1 MIRFVGL
8 DVHKHFIEVCVI
20 DRKGKVLS
28 RSRVDCRRDELE
40 RFATQDLRK
49 TDRVALEATTN
60 TWPVVD
66 ILRPRVAQ
74 LVVGNPL
81 KTKAIAEAKVKTD
94 KVDAEVLAQ
103 LMRCEYL
110 PEVWQPD
117 PATQRQRSLL
127 THRCGLMG
135 QRARHKNHIQCLL
148 NRLLL
153 KPPCR
158 CLWTKAGLIWLG
170 TLELSP
176 TDRLML
182 DSELR
187 QLRSVE
193 QELTVVDQQLVE
205 IAREEPRIQLL
216 MTLPGANYVVAMGLL
231 SAIGDVTRF
240 RDGDHLASYLGL
252 VPITRQ
258 SANKCYHGRITKAGN
273 PQVRWL
279 LTQACQHV
287 SRHPGPLGGFFRR
300 LAKRK
305 PRHGALMALA
315 RKLVTVAYLM
325 LKHNEPYRYARPE
338 LMAEKFTNLSSKY
351 LPKESQPQPSPLRRS
366 AKQGLPAVY
375 HQAGLPATLTP
386 EQLPAGERRML
397 AERQLTQFV
406 DELHHPAAKK

>member
-1 MIRFVGL
+1 M
-8 DVHKHFIEVCVI
+8 
-20 DRKGKVLS
+20 S

-40 RFATQDLRK
+40 RFATQELRK

-103 LMRCEYL
+103 LLRCEYL
-110 PEVWQPD
+110 PDVWQPD
-117 PATQRQRSLL
+117 AATQRQRSLL
-127 THRCGLMG
+127 THRCGLMC
-135 QRARHKNHIQCLL
+135 QRARHKNRMQCML
-148 NRLLL
+148 NRLLI
-153 KPPCR
+153 KVPCR
-158 CLWTKAGLIWLG
+158 CLWTKAGLTWLR
-170 TLELSP
+170 TLELSS

-187 QLRSVE
+187 QLQATE
-193 QELTVVDQQLVE
+193 QELIVVNQQLVE

-216 MTLPGANYVVAMGLL
+216 MTLPGASYVVVMGLL

-258 SANKCYHGRITKAGN
+258 SANKCYHGRITKARN

-287 SRHPGPLGGFFRR
+287 SGHPGPLGGFFRR
-300 LAKRK
+300 LARRK
-305 PRHGALMALA
+305 PRHVALMGLA

-325 LKHNEPYRYARPE
+325 LKHNEPYRNARPQ
-338 LMAEKFTNLSSKY
+338 LLAEKFTNLSGKY
-351 LPKESQPQPSPLRRS
+351 LPKEPRPQPSPLRRS

-375 HQAGLPATLTP
+375 DEAGLPPTLTP
-386 EQLPAGERRML
+386 EQFPAGEQRML
-397 AERQLTQFV
+397 AEQHLTQFV
-406 DELHHPAAKK
+406 EELHHPDTTK